1 MLGNVLFPST
11 YVHSHLFNWLS
22 FYVLRNKHAY
32 FYPLSQLFSSYSLWI
47 LTKRIISLHFFIV
60 VAKVTW
66 RKKLTTLIPFA
77 WINLQYVH
85 SHYIFCH
92 NFSLVLSGMF
102 DLLKYG
108 FCSHKPWINNNV
120 YLTYEL
126 ILWLQHCC
134 GNVWHSLLANTEVF
148 TLGVASD
155 FSSSTNISAVFLEAC
170 KIWTVD
176 SCAVEMIYH
185 GWDNGYRRPM
195 YRKR

>member
-47 LTKRIISLHFFIV
+47 LTKRFISLHFFIV

-85 SHYIFCH
+85 SHYIFATIFPWCYQACSTCSNMDSAH
-92 NFSLVLSGMF
+92 IDPESTTMCILHMSSFFGSNTAAVMSDIVCWRTLRC
-102 DLLKYG
+102 LL
-108 FCSHKPWINNNV
+108 
-120 YLTYEL
+120 
-126 ILWLQHCC
+126 
-134 GNVWHSLLANTEVF
+134 
-148 TLGVASD
+148 
-155 FSSSTNISAVFLEAC
+155 
-170 KIWTVD
+170 
-176 SCAVEMIYH
+176 
-185 GWDNGYRRPM
+185 
-195 YRKR
+195 